1 MCNTQ
6 PGHRSAFPTLG
17 QSSARALLTAAIASV
32 SGKEKHPQRLLAH
45 ASDAAYVEP
54 QPCATLSQGIGQPFQ
69 RSARAALG
77 VSLSNTRPKQR
88 SGLAHPALA
97 SVSGPAAET
106 KKKALSAWSHKPVEL
121 SASDPHSAHLTPR
134 QVYHKIQLSR
144 WGPEQ
149 PLPVQDG
156 DRDVGHPGSILPSG
170 GG

>member
-1 MCNTQ
+1 MQHSARASVSLSNTRPEQRSGPADRSHRLRQWQRKASPEVTCPCIRRSICRATAMCNTQ

-17 QSSARALLTAAIASV
+17 QSSAR
-32 SGKEKHPQRLLAH
+32 
-45 ASDAAYVEP
+45 
-54 QPCATLSQGIGQPFQ
+54 GQPFQ
-69 RSARAALG
+69 HSAKAALG
-77 VSLSNTRPKQR
+77 PCAPSTRIRQWTS
-88 SGLAHPALA
+88 SGD
-97 SVSGPAAET
+97 

>member
-106 KKKALSAWSHKPVEL
+106 KKKPSVRGLTNRSNSVQVTPTLRTSHHAR
-121 SASDPHSAHLTPR
+121 STTRSS
-134 QVYHKIQLSR
+134 
-144 WGPEQ
+144 
-149 PLPVQDG
+149 
-156 DRDVGHPGSILPSG
+156 
-170 GG
+170 